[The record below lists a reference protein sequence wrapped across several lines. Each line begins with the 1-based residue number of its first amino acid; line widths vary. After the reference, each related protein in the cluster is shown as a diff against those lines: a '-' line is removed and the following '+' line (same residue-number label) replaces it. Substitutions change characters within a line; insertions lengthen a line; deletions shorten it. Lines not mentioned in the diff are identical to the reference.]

1 MQKVKI
7 NKLDLKC
14 AKIMLNGFNHSKQ
27 YNELYIKQYWFQV
40 DLTII
45 ALILGYSIFIDIQ
58 SQIQQIVNNQIINY
72 TINAIVAISL
82 FICIELIYYW
92 YLNSTISSININIFD
107 VSQKD
112 NAINTYPNA
121 QYIIIPKQLDKI
133 TISNNKI
140 FIFQKQQVSDQYRFL
155 TIINRNDPLFD
166 EQKFWQTHKL
176 LLNEYFKGNLP
187 LKPKSANTQKEA

>member
-27 YNELYIKQYWFQV
+27 YNELYIKQYWLQV

-58 SQIQQIVNNQIINY
+58 SQMQQIVNNQIINY

-92 YLNSTISSININIFD
+92 YLNSTISSININIF
-107 VSQKD
+107 VASQKD
-112 NAINTYPNA
+112 NAINTYPNV

-133 TISNNKI
+133 TISNDKI
-140 FIFQKQQVSDQYRFL
+140 FIFQKQQDSDQYKFL
-155 TIINRNDPLFD
+155 TIIDRNDKNFD
-166 EQKFWQTHKL
+166 EQKFWQTHTKC
-176 LLNEYFKGNLP
+176 N
-187 LKPKSANTQKEA
+187 